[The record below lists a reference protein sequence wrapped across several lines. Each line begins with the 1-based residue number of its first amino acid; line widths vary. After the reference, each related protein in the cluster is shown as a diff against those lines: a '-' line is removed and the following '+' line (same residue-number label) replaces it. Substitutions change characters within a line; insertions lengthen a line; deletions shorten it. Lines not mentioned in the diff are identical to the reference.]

1 MMQKNDLTQ
10 FVTDVAASPAVAK
23 LAAASTTGIGV
34 STFLGW
40 MEKGVGLTAA
50 IVGLAVTLAIYRKV
64 KLESRESE
72 LRIKVLEKRLLDD

>member
-1 MMQKNDLTQ
+1 
-10 FVTDVAASPAVAK
+10 
-23 LAAASTTGIGV
+23 
-34 STFLGW
+34 